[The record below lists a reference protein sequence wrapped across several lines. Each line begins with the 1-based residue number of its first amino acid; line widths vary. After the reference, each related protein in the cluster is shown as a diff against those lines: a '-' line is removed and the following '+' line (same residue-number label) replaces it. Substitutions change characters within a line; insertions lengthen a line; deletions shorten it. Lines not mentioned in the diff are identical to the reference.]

1 MPLSDK
7 LIEVYVKAI
16 EPACREAGW
25 DAMRID
31 ELSGPFTI
39 NRKIIEYIFTSNAII
54 ADLTSY
60 NPYVLYQMGVAHA
73 ISNKTIMISQDTER
87 LPFDSSAY
95 RVIVYKHMDELKKQ
109 LSDQLKQI
117 DEGSAF
123 PDNPVQDFKPFDL
136 IKPNITT
143 ELQKKEKAIVKD
155 QEQIRELKEKL
166 AEINKE
172 IDTIKKKLAAFRT
185 RKIS

>member
-1 MPLSDK
+1 
-7 LIEVYVKAI
+7 
-16 EPACREAGW
+16 
-25 DAMRID
+25 
-31 ELSGPFTI
+31 
-39 NRKIIEYIFTSNAII
+39 
-54 ADLTSY
+54 
-60 NPYVLYQMGVAHA
+60 
-73 ISNKTIMISQDTER
+73 
-87 LPFDSSAY
+87 
-95 RVIVYKHMDELKKQ
+95 MDELKKQ
-109 LSDQLKQI
+109 LTDRLKQI

-172 IDTIKKKLAAFRT
+172 IATIKDKLAAFRT